1 VPVSNYRCLEV
12 SLFKNHQDFK
22 DEDSEKQQE
31 ERGKCSWPYRPSIIS
46 TITRL
51 HALNGCSSLFCIS
64 WCDMWVWVDV
74 AQPYCHE
81 FLFKSFILRD
91 VSWLVVFCENVSY
104 FELWSSILQDV
115 CWPVVFHHAGWWLC
129 ELWELVIVECRGL
142 SKVWYGGEGCGL
154 DGLWLI
160 LLKSAK
166 NQFLVVDPQENIW
179 HHVSDMV
186 EWRGTANVSSVTHDA
201 KGAIAM
207 GNLSNVMI
215 LWIP

>member
-1 VPVSNYRCLEV
+1 
-12 SLFKNHQDFK
+12 
-22 DEDSEKQQE
+22 
-31 ERGKCSWPYRPSIIS
+31 
-46 TITRL
+46 
-51 HALNGCSSLFCIS
+51 
-64 WCDMWVWVDV
+64 
-74 AQPYCHE
+74 
-81 FLFKSFILRD
+81 
-91 VSWLVVFCENVSY
+91 
-104 FELWSSILQDV
+104 
-115 CWPVVFHHAGWWLC
+115 
-129 ELWELVIVECRGL
+129 LVIVECRGL

-186 EWRGTANVSSVTHDA
+186 EWRGTTNVSSVTHDA

-215 LWIP
+215 L